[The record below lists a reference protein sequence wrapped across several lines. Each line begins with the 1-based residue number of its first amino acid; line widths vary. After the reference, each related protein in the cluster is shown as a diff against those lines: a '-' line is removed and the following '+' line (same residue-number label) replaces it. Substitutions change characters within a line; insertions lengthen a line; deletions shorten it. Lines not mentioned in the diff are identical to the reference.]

1 MVYKQTGRTRYQHAT
16 AVICSPIPSLPFTPL
31 QAAVGW
37 DYQEKLA
44 QHESQTDAKKGF
56 GGRYGVQKDRQDEV

>member
-1 MVYKQTGRTRYQHAT
+1 MGY
-16 AVICSPIPSLPFTPL
+16 
-31 QAAVGW
+31 

-56 GGRYGVQKDRQDEV
+56 GGKYGVQRDRQDKV